1 MDLATRVKAI
11 KEDYEQCFGC
21 GARNP
26 AGLQIGDFS
35 IEGNQVSASFTPQ
48 PEHRGFEGVLHGG
61 ILATSLDEM
70 MGWTAMLLENVMVVT
85 AKLDLRYRKPAP
97 VPATYRLQGQLDERR
112 GRRLLLSARCAMDGS
127 DGSSTVVAE
136 ASGLFLVSREIDR

>member
-1 MDLATRVKAI
+1 MDLAARVSAI
-11 KEDYEQCFGC
+11 KENYEMCFGC

-35 IEGNQVSASFTPQ
+35 IERNRVSASFTPQ
-48 PEHRGFEGVLHGG
+48 PDHRGFEGVLHGG

-70 MGWTAMLLENVMVVT
+70 MAWTAMLLENVMVVT

-97 VPATYRLQGQLDERR
+97 VPASYRLQGQLDERR
-112 GRRLLLSARCAMDGS
+112 GRRLLLSGWCAIDGA

-136 ASGLFLVSREIDR
+136 ASGLFLVSREIDL